1 MSAYRRLKL
10 EPICIDR
17 VVIIQYS
24 LSWHV
29 IDLPQKISQQIFLP
43 SIYPATKLLFNIRN
57 ELLTIGDL
65 NFNMYV
71 DGNTEADSQL
81 TEFCDC
87 FCVSNKITEP
97 TRVTNNFASLIDVIL
112 TSNPERFDL
121 SGTIKLGISDDD
133 LIRHHTKAE
142 NSTTST

>member
-1 MSAYRRLKL
+1 M
-10 EPICIDR
+10 
-17 VVIIQYS
+17 
-24 LSWHV
+24 
-29 IDLPQKISQQIFLP
+29 P
-43 SIYPATKLLFNIRN
+43 SIYPAAKLLFNIRN

-97 TRVTNNFASLIDVIL
+97 TRVTNTFASLIDVIL
-112 TSNPERFDL
+112 TSNPERFAL
-121 SGTIKLGISDDD
+121 SGTIQLGVSDHD
-133 LIRHHTKAE
+133 LIYTIRKQKIQRPPPKLIQYSMKNLEWEEHLDYISKISWDSAYVYDNVDDICE
-142 NSTTST
+142 Y